1 MGRGTPGPLLAAL
14 AAGTQRV
21 QLGPLVACTAF
32 HPPGLIARM
41 AAALA
46 EVSGGRFVL
55 GLGAGWNEEEF
66 RAFGLPYDHRVS
78 RFEESFTIIRRL
90 LAGERV
96 TLDGSYA
103 QAQDAVLLPAPP
115 APPPLMIGS
124 NGPRMLGI
132 ALPHVDAW
140 NTWYEDFG
148 NTPEGFAA
156 LNDRISAAARD
167 AGRDPSEIERSAC
180 VYVALDRSDE
190 EHGRTPDAPP
200 LEGPASEIASRL
212 ERIRRGRRRRGDP
225 GREPDHGTVDSPAG
239 RSPGGSAVAVVA
251 GRRALALHHLDHVA
265 PAVGLGAVDVGE
277 AVDLRELAAGQRL
290 PVPARPVGIGRPAR
304 PRRGRRSGATRRCRN
319 AAYARSRRA
328 SSTRSRCGA
337 RASARSAS
345 SRA

>member
-1 MGRGTPGPLLAAL
+1 MAQAAEEVGFDSIWLGDHLLYRGEDGADRGPWDAWTLLAAL
-14 AAGTQRV
+14 ATGTERV

-46 EVSGGRFVL
+46 EVSGARFVL

-90 LAGERV
+90 LAGELV

-103 QAQDAVLLPAPP
+103 QAQDAVLLPAPLDRP
-115 APPPLMIGS
+115 RLMIGS
-124 NGPRMLGI
+124 NGPRMLSI
-132 ALPHVDAW
+132 ALPHVEVW

-148 NTPEGFAA
+148 NSPEGFAA

-180 VYVALDRSDE
+180 LYVALDSSDE
-190 EHGRTPDAPP
+190 EHGRTPDATP

-212 ERIRRGRRRRGDP
+212 REFAEAGADEVILVVNPISERS
-225 GREPDHGTVDSPAG
+225 V
-239 RSPGGSAVAVVA
+239 
-251 GRRALALHHLDHVA
+251 
-265 PAVGLGAVDVGE
+265 
-277 AVDLRELAAGQRL
+277 RELAEVVALVRSAPGGQR
-290 PVPARPVGIGRPAR
+290 
-304 PRRGRRSGATRRCRN
+304 
-319 AAYARSRRA
+319 
-328 SSTRSRCGA
+328 
-337 RASARSAS
+337 
-345 SRA
+345 